1 MFNHSDHSLIYICSQ
16 PDTLLN
22 PMAQHRTY
30 IRVFYATAAVLILSG
45 IVVCSV
51 WFWRSSKT
59 NNALDATIR
68 PEHIQAIE
76 PPEVEADQA
85 SPSVL
90 ASSHLIAPTETVSQH
105 KEEPEHTPLP
115 SVSTTPQ
122 ATLAAKA
129 TEDRH
134 IPIPELSQH
143 LIEATIA
150 FFNKAGAGLEIT
162 NTEQGKVI
170 AQKQTDRQTIHLMN
184 ITLADIPDQILPGIQ
199 FTRVHM
205 FGSASSCSTAFS
217 PPEEVERLAKVLH
230 ILSTVSIETLCITRF
245 NTNEALPDPPRI
257 AFPTISTL
265 CIAYISPPFLEWL
278 CKAVD
283 LSGCTNPVSIL
294 LTDCSITS
302 IRCLDNLG
310 IQKLRGFELEDLQS
324 LKVLDCHLL
333 TKISPT
339 SLGVLKLWRLSN
351 PTEVST
357 DLATLLVEKRW
368 NDVWMDMR
376 IWNGICS
383 YTKKSMGVV
392 SELWLNVRDLWELD
406 PDKVWIAGTTLGVQ
420 ENVPNKP
427 TYTAFFGSV
436 LKWLMGGGEKTET
449 LKSVRVRPTDWVWTS
464 KNEHKVQCLAK
475 MVSESEEWSAM
486 LKQKTLYINSIQVP
500 IPEHIPE
507 HTPKP

>member
-1 MFNHSDHSLIYICSQ
+1 
-16 PDTLLN
+16 
-22 PMAQHRTY
+22 MAQHRTY

-51 WFWRSSKT
+51 WFWKSSKT
-59 NNALDATIR
+59 NNALDATTR

-76 PPEVEADQA
+76 PAEAEVPQI

-105 KEEPEHTPLP
+105 KEVLKDT
-115 SVSTTPQ
+115 
-122 ATLAAKA
+122 
-129 TEDRH
+129 
-134 IPIPELSQH
+134 QH

-150 FFNKAGAGLEIT
+150 FFTRAGAGLETT
-162 NTEQGKVI
+162 NTDQGRVI

-383 YTKKSMGVV
+383 YTKKSMDVV

-406 PDKVWIAGTTLGVQ
+406 PDKVWIAGTTLGVH
-420 ENVPNKP
+420 EDVPEKL
-427 TYTAFFGSV
+427 TATAFFGSI
-436 LKWLMGGGEKTET
+436 LTWLVGGREKTET
-449 LKSVRVRPTDWVWTS
+449 LKSVSIMPIYWMGGANN
-464 KNEHKVQCLAK
+464 KHKVQCLAK

-486 LKQKTLYINSIQVP
+486 LKQKTLYINSTQVP

-507 HTPKP
+507 HTPTLTQKPPQYPHKKRHTQA